1 MKTKQFNKNG
11 IFWLLYLSY
20 VFIYAARLNLSM
32 ASPAM
37 REQGILTA
45 VELGFIGSAFSVVYS
60 CGRLFNGIIGDRLA
74 PKLLILTGLALTG
87 LANLLI
93 GFLPPYLLILVLWC
107 LNAFGQSMLWSA
119 LLRTMTGIY
128 TKAEADKK
136 VQILVSS
143 VSVGNI
149 VGILLSS
156 QLVSSFGIRAAF
168 LVPGLLTVLCGLAV
182 LYILPLHTESAQGG
196 GQAFPFKELLRDR
209 KIRGILLPAMFH
221 GTMKDNISLWM
232 AVYFLD
238 RFSVDLEQSAWY
250 VLLIPVVGLAGRL
263 LYPLCYKLLSRRENF
278 LAIIGFALCAALS
291 VVLCLPV
298 QTSVMAA
305 ICLSLIYAFVSMINT
320 SFLSIFPLRFAE
332 KNLVSSVS
340 GIADFATYLGAAI
353 ASAIYGFWI
362 EGGTGGYLYM
372 FLSWAVLSILS
383 IVLLLGQHPFK
394 KEELQNS

>member
-1 MKTKQFNKNG
+1 MKTKQINKNG

-45 VELGFIGSAFSVVYS
+45 VELGFIGSAFSVIYS

-74 PKLLILTGLALTG
+74 PKLLIITGLALTG

-156 QLVSSFGIRAAF
+156 QLVSVFGIRAAF

-182 LYILPLHTESAQGG
+182 LFILPLHTEAAQSS
-196 GQAFPFKELLRDR
+196 QCFSFKALLMD
-209 KIRGILLPAMFH
+209 KQIRGILLPAMFH

-238 RFSVDLEQSAWY
+238 RFAVNLEQSAWY
-250 VLLIPVVGLAGRL
+250 ILLIPVVGLVGRL
-263 LYPLCYKLLSRRENF
+263 LYPLCYRLLSHRENF
-278 LAIIGFALCAALS
+278 LAIIGFILCAALS
-291 VVLCLPV
+291 LVLCLPV
-298 QTSVMAA
+298 QSSLLAA

-353 ASAIYGFWI
+353 ASAVYGFWI

-372 FLSWAVLSILS
+372 FLSWIVLSILS
-383 IVLLLGQHPFK
+383 IVILLGQHPFR
-394 KEELQNS
+394 KEEN

>member
-1 MKTKQFNKNG
+1 MKTKSINKNS
-11 IFWLLYLSY
+11 IFGLLYLSY
-20 VFIYAARLNLSM
+20 VLIYAARLNLSM

-37 REQGILTA
+37 RDQGILTA
-45 VELGFIGSAFSVVYS
+45 VEIGFIGSAFSVVYS

-74 PKLLILTGLALTG
+74 PKLLIIAGLALTG

-128 TKAEADKK
+128 AKAEADKK

-149 VGILLSS
+149 AGILLSS
-156 QLVSSFGIRAAF
+156 QLVSAFGIQAAF
-168 LVPGLLTVLCGLAV
+168 LVPGLLTVLCCLTV
-182 LYILPLHTESAQGG
+182 LFILPLHTEASQNS
-196 GQAFPFKELLRDR
+196 QRFSFKTLLLD
-209 KIRGILLPAMFH
+209 KQIRGILLPAMFH

-238 RFSVDLEQSAWY
+238 KFAVNLEQSAWY
-250 VLLIPVVGLAGRL
+250 ILLIPVVGLVGRL
-263 LYPLCYKLLSRRENF
+263 LYPLCYKLLGHRENF
-278 LAIIGFALCAALS
+278 LAIIGFVLCAVLS
-291 VVLCLPV
+291 LILCLPI
-298 QTSVMAA
+298 QSSLLAA

-320 SFLSIFPLRFAE
+320 SFLSIFPLRFTE

-353 ASAIYGFWI
+353 ASAVYGFWI

-372 FLSWAVLSILS
+372 FLSWIVLSILS
-383 IVLLLGQHPFK
+383 IVILLGQHPFR
-394 KEELQNS
+394 KEEN

>member
-1 MKTKQFNKNG
+1 MKTKQINKSG

-74 PKLLILTGLALTG
+74 PKLLIITGLALTG

-156 QLVSSFGIRAAF
+156 QLVSVFGIRAAF

-182 LYILPLHTESAQGG
+182 LFILPLHTESTQSS
-196 GQAFPFKELLRDR
+196 QRFSFKALLLD
-209 KIRGILLPAMFH
+209 KQIRGILLPAMFH

-238 RFSVDLEQSAWY
+238 RFAVNLEQSAWY
-250 VLLIPVVGLAGRL
+250 ILLIPVVGLVGRL
-263 LYPLCYKLLSRRENF
+263 LYPLCYKLLGHRENF
-278 LAIIGFALCAALS
+278 LAIIGFVLCAALS

-298 QTSVMAA
+298 QSSLLAA
-305 ICLSLIYAFVSMINT
+305 VCLSLIYAFVSMINT

-353 ASAIYGFWI
+353 ASAVYGFWI

-372 FLSWAVLSILS
+372 FLSWIVLSILS
-383 IVLLLGQHPFK
+383 IVILLGQHPFK
-394 KEELQNS
+394 KEEPDSNV

>member
-37 REQGILTA
+37 RDQGILTA

-74 PKLLILTGLALTG
+74 PKLLIITGLALTG

-149 VGILLSS
+149 AGILLSS

-182 LYILPLHTESAQGG
+182 LYILPLHTEASQGG
-196 GQAFPFKELLRDR
+196 SQPFPFKALLHDR

-263 LYPLCYKLLSRRENF
+263 LYPLCYRLLSRRENF
-278 LAIIGFALCAALS
+278 LAIIGFVLCAVLS
-291 VVLCLPV
+291 LVLCLPV
-298 QTSVMAA
+298 QTSVLAA

-362 EGGTGGYLYM
+362 EGGTTGYLYM

-383 IVLLLGQHPFK
+383 IVLLLGQHPFR
-394 KEELQNS
+394 KEELQNG

>member
-1 MKTKQFNKNG
+1 MKTKQINKNG

-45 VELGFIGSAFSVVYS
+45 VELGFIGSAFSVIYS

-74 PKLLILTGLALTG
+74 PKLLIITGLALTG

-156 QLVSSFGIRAAF
+156 QLVSVFGIRAAF

-182 LYILPLHTESAQGG
+182 LFILPLHTEAAQSS
-196 GQAFPFKELLRDR
+196 QRFSFKALLMD
-209 KIRGILLPAMFH
+209 KQIRGILLPAMFH

-238 RFSVDLEQSAWY
+238 RFAVNLEQSAWY
-250 VLLIPVVGLAGRL
+250 ILLIPVVGLVGRL
-263 LYPLCYKLLSRRENF
+263 LYPLCYRLLSHRENF
-278 LAIIGFALCAALS
+278 LAIIGFILCAALS
-291 VVLCLPV
+291 LVLCLPV
-298 QTSVMAA
+298 QSSLLAA

-353 ASAIYGFWI
+353 ASAVYGFWI

-372 FLSWAVLSILS
+372 FLSWIVLSILS
-383 IVLLLGQHPFK
+383 IVILLGQHPFR
-394 KEELQNS
+394 KEEN

>member
-1 MKTKQFNKNG
+1 MRTKQVNKSS

-74 PKLLILTGLALTG
+74 PKLLIITGLALTG

-93 GFLPPYLLILVLWC
+93 SFLPPYLLILVLWC

-156 QLVSSFGIRAAF
+156 QLVSAFGIRAAF

-182 LYILPLHTESAQGG
+182 LFILPLHTESAQSS
-196 GQAFPFKELLRDR
+196 QRFSFKTLLLD
-209 KIRGILLPAMFH
+209 KQIRGILLPAMFH

-238 RFSVDLEQSAWY
+238 RFAVNLEQSAWY
-250 VLLIPVVGLAGRL
+250 ILLIPVVGLVGRL
-263 LYPLCYKLLSRRENF
+263 LYPLCYKLLGHRENF
-278 LAIIGFALCAALS
+278 LAIIGFVLCAVLS
-291 VVLCLPV
+291 LVLCLPV
-298 QTSVMAA
+298 QSSLLAA
-305 ICLSLIYAFVSMINT
+305 VCLSLTYAFVSMINT
-320 SFLSIFPLRFAE
+320 SFLSIFPLRFAG

-353 ASAIYGFWI
+353 ASAVYGFWI
-362 EGGTGGYLYM
+362 EGGTNGYLYM
-372 FLSWAVLSILS
+372 FLSWIVLSLLS
-383 IVLLLGQHPFK
+383 IVILLGQHPFK
-394 KEELQNS
+394 KEEPDSNV